1 MFVKVSLELLEAFI
15 GSTTMNEKQVE
26 QRQHALCRCGNICA
40 VCGKSIYEYG
50 TPQYAH
56 KLSNSKMNRQK
67 YGSFIVD
74 HTLNGEYTC
83 SLDCNSALL
92 IDNNPRAILFLL
104 ADIVTYELKR
114 FAVDNN

>member
-1 MFVKVSLELLEAFI
+1 MTA
-15 GSTTMNEKQVE
+15 GQVE
-26 QRQHALCRCGNICA
+26 QRKLALSRSGNTCA

-56 KLSNSKMNRQK
+56 KISNTVKCRNK

-83 SLDCNSALL
+83 SLACNSALL
-92 IDNNPRAILFLL
+92 IDNKPREILMLL
-104 ADIVTYELKR
+104 ADIVMYEIKH
-114 FAVDNN
+114 FDC

>member
-1 MFVKVSLELLEAFI
+1 
-15 GSTTMNEKQVE
+15 MNEKQIE
-26 QRQHALCRCGNICA
+26 QRQYALCRSGNMCA

-67 YGSFIVD
+67 YGSYIVD

-83 SLDCNSALL
+83 SLGCNSALL
-92 IDNNPRAILFLL
+92 IDNNPRAILLLL
-104 ADIVTYELKR
+104 ADIVTYEIQR
-114 FAVDNN
+114 FAVDNS

>member
-1 MFVKVSLELLEAFI
+1 MTQS
-15 GSTTMNEKQVE
+15 QVE
-26 QRQHALCRCGNICA
+26 QREKALSRSGNVCA

-56 KLSNSKMNRQK
+56 KLSNSKTNRQK
-67 YGSFIVD
+67 YGAFVID

-92 IDNNPRAILFLL
+92 IDNKPREILMLL
-104 ADIVTYELKR
+104 ADIITYEIKH
-114 FAVDNN
+114 FN